1 MNQNP
6 IHQIIKERSES
17 LLAGE
22 RITLLLEDVY
32 LTITS
37 EEEGN
42 GQKKIITLVEKW
54 DKKLNYTL
62 DELIDMEG

>member
-6 IHQIIKERSES
+6 LHQIIKERSES

-42 GQKKIITLVEKW
+42 GQKKIITWVEKW

-62 DELIDMEG
+62 DELIEMEG

>member
-6 IHQIIKERSES
+6 LHQIIKERSES
-17 LLAGE
+17 LLTGE
-22 RITLLLEDVY
+22 RITILLEDVY

-37 EEEGN
+37 EEGN

>member
-6 IHQIIKERSES
+6 LHQIIKERSES
-17 LLAGE
+17 VLAGE

>member
-6 IHQIIKERSES
+6 LHQIIKEQSES

-37 EEEGN
+37 KEEN
-42 GQKKIITLVEKW
+42 GQKKIITLLEKW
-54 DKKLNYTL
+54 DKKLNYKL
-62 DELIDMEG
+62 DELIDLEG

>member
-6 IHQIIKERSES
+6 LHQIIKERSES

-37 EEEGN
+37 EEEN
-42 GQKKIITLVEKW
+42 GIKKIITLVEKW
-54 DKKLNYTL
+54 DKKLNYKL
-62 DELIDMEG
+62 DELIDLEG

>member
-6 IHQIIKERSES
+6 LHQIIKERSES

-37 EEEGN
+37 EEGN
-42 GQKKIITLVEKW
+42 GQKEIITLVEKW

>member
-6 IHQIIKERSES
+6 LHQIIKERSES

>member
-6 IHQIIKERSES
+6 LHQIIKERSES

-62 DELIDMEG
+62 DELIEMEG